1 MKIIG
6 LTGGIGSGKTT
17 VAGFF
22 AELGVPV
29 YIADIEAKRLTQNSK
44 VIRKKL
50 IALLGPE
57 TYNEAGLNRKFVAQI
72 IFNDKELLQQVNSI
86 IHPKVARHFERWVE
100 KQTAPYCIKEA
111 AILFENGG
119 YKNCDAT
126 ILVTA
131 PLAQRVERVLKRD
144 DTTTEAIED
153 RISNQWSDEK
163 KLHLADFHIENI
175 DLEVTQARVK
185 ELHDLILNT

>member
-22 AELGVPV
+22 SELGVPV
-29 YIADIEAKRLTQNSK
+29 YIADIEAKKLMNRSK

-57 TYNEAGLNRKFVAQI
+57 TYIEEGVNRKFVANA
-72 IFNDKELLQQVNSI
+72 IFNNKELLAQVNSI
-86 IHPKVARHFERWVE
+86 VHPKVASHFMRWMK
-100 KQTAPYCIKEA
+100 KQNASYCIKEA
-111 AILFENGG
+111 AILFENGS
-119 YKNCDAT
+119 YQNCDAT

-131 PLAQRVERVLKRD
+131 PISLRIKRVLKRD
-144 DTTTEAIED
+144 DMTLTAIED
-153 RISNQWSDEK
+153 RMSNQWKDER
-163 KLHLADFHIENI
+163 KLKLADYHIENTS
-175 DLEVTQARVK
+175 LTTTKVRVI
-185 ELHDLILNT
+185 ELHELILKG